1 LQMITLTIGDS
12 MTRYLVL
19 DENMFP
25 VTIME
30 ERVPKVLV
38 ISEWGE
44 VEKILKLHDKWSYVE
59 VSDRASGFDYVG
71 SL

>member
-1 LQMITLTIGDS
+1 

-38 ISEWGE
+38 LSEWGE
-44 VEKILKLHDKWSYVE
+44 VDKILKTHDKWGYIE
-59 VSDRASGFDYVG
+59 VSDRNSCIDYVG

>member
-1 LQMITLTIGDS
+1 

-38 ISEWGE
+38 LSEWGD
-44 VEKILKLHDKWSYVE
+44 VARILRTHDKWSFIE
-59 VSDRASGFDYVG
+59 VADRNSMYDYVG
-71 SL
+71 EI